1 MPPVI
6 NLLVQLCHVLGRL
19 PALRRAPVQAALGR
33 QLQQCGLRAL
43 PGIACLGAALG
54 LAAVQQMH
62 HVYGANVDFTLRTL
76 LQLLL
81 SELAPL
87 LTALFLLTRSSSGIA
102 AEVAALRVHGEWRTL
117 AAMQVDP
124 LAFVL
129 LPRLLAIPLA
139 SALLTLYLLLIA
151 QGAAVLYALDAPD
164 QATFYSMLEPLT
176 PAMALLCLS
185 KSLLFGALTAASSCL
200 AGLAAEGDWPA
211 VSQASARA
219 VLFGLLAIFA
229 ADALFALLP
238 ALWSPA

>member
-1 MPPVI
+1 M
-6 NLLVQLCHVLGRL
+6 
-19 PALRRAPVQAALGR
+19 QAALGR

-62 HVYGANVDFTLRTL
+62 HVYSQCGLHPAHLAAIIAVQNGPAVDRAVFCL
-76 LQLLL
+76 
-81 SELAPL
+81 
-87 LTALFLLTRSSSGIA
+87 RSSSGIA

-129 LPRLLAIPLA
+129 LPRLGHPLA

-151 QGAAVLYALDAPD
+151 QGAAAVLYALDAPD

-185 KSLLFGALTAASSCL
+185 KSLLFGALTAASS
-200 AGLAAEGDWPA
+200 AGRLPAEGDWPA

-219 VLFGLLAIFA
+219 VLFGLLAIVA

>member
-6 NLLVQLCHVLGRL
+6 NLLVQLCHALGRL

-117 AAMQVDP
+117 AAMQVDS
-124 LAFVL
+124 LAFM
-129 LPRLLAIPLA
+129 PAF
-139 SALLTLYLLLIA
+139 SAGESATTSLTK
-151 QGAAVLYALDAPD
+151 
-164 QATFYSMLEPLT
+164 T
-176 PAMALLCLS
+176 PS
-185 KSLLFGALTAASSCL
+185 GQ
-200 AGLAAEGDWPA
+200 P
-211 VSQASARA
+211 
-219 VLFGLLAIFA
+219 
-229 ADALFALLP
+229 
-238 ALWSPA
+238 